1 MLRFI
6 IIYYPHWSLFGH
18 LPLPSRNRYGT
29 LREVWCLPVSAR
41 IFPSCSGICH
51 SENATKLVIWFLKAN
66 LYCKM

>member
-18 LPLPSRNRYGT
+18 LPLPSENRYGT

-41 IFPSCSGICH
+41 IFPSRSGIFH
-51 SENATKLVIWFLKAN
+51 PENATKLVIWFQKA
-66 LYCKM
+66 KMCFWM